1 MSADL
6 VWGWATFG
14 FVLMVPGTLW
24 VGHYDRR
31 LLVGVDGAEMG
42 PINAP
47 ATFLR
52 GQIFAGS

>member
-31 LLVGVDGAEMG
+31 LLRQRPSYEVRFLLEVD
-42 PINAP
+42 
-47 ATFLR
+47 L
-52 GQIFAGS
+52 